1 MGIAIK
7 WKKGVLKLVT
17 TYINTEELGI
27 GKIIAEDIYANTKYP
42 IVYKD
47 TKIAHE
53 HLQVFKAFNIEKV
66 RIFSE
71 GSVITKTSQ
80 NNTQNKINEIEKI
93 KQELTADEF
102 NENLSK
108 AVDELKKI
116 FVNWEAGSK
125 VDITKV
131 RGIIL
136 PLIDQFLFDRFVL
149 YNLNNYSNPKDY
161 LYYHCIATGLLSALI
176 TQKLGYEKGFVL
188 QMGIAGTLADCGMA
202 KIPQKTRDKHGSL
215 TEAEFLEIRKHP
227 IYSFQMVKSLPA
239 LREEMKLAI
248 YQHHERLDG
257 SGYVEGVKMG
267 KISMFSQIIAVAD
280 TFHAMTSE
288 RLYRTKESPFKVV
301 EMIKEAE
308 FGKFDIKVT
317 QALTELLCGLTI
329 GTKVELS
336 NLERGE
342 VMFVNNIYP
351 TRPLIKLD
359 NTNEIIDL
367 TKLRSL
373 YISKVLTSTI

>member
-1 MGIAIK
+1 MATMY
-7 WKKGVLKLVT
+7 V
-17 TYINTEELGI
+17 NTKELRI
-27 GKIIAEDIYANTKYP
+27 GNVIAEDIFANTKYP
-42 IVYKD
+42 IVYKN
-47 TKIAHE
+47 TKITHE
-53 HLQVFKAFNIEKV
+53 HLQVFKVFNV
-66 RIFSE
+66 
-71 GSVITKTSQ
+71 
-80 NNTQNKINEIEKI
+80 EKI
-93 KQELTADEF
+93 LVSSEVSETSKSVKNISHEKSNELEEIKTTPSADEF
-102 NENLSK
+102 YEKLCH
-108 AVDELKKI
+108 AVEELKKL

-125 VDITKV
+125 IDITKV

-136 PLIDQFLFDRFVL
+136 PLVDQFLIDRSIIFH
-149 YNLNNYSNPKDY
+149 LNNYSNPKDY
-161 LYYHCIATGLLSALI
+161 LYYHCISTGLISALI

-188 QMGIAGTLADCGMA
+188 QMGIAGILADCGMA
-202 KIPQKTRDKHGSL
+202 KIPQKTRDKNGPL
-215 TEAEFLEIRKHP
+215 TETEYFEIRKHP

-267 KISMFSQIIAVAD
+267 KISVFSQIIAIAD

-288 RLYRTKESPFKVV
+288 RLYRTKESPFKVI
-301 EMIKEAE
+301 EMIKEDE

-317 QALTELLCGLTI
+317 QALTEVLSSLSI

-342 VMFVNNIYP
+342 IIFINTIYP

-359 NTNEIIDL
+359 NTDEIIDL
-367 TKLRSL
+367 AKLRSL
-373 YISKVLTSTI
+373 YISKVLNADL